1 MPVKSLSE
9 RKEKNG
15 NAIMAANKKAAR
27 KRRAQKMRVVACRNG
42 ICRLGVFR
50 SLRHIYAQVFS
61 LDGTSTLAS
70 SSTMEKAIAEELK
83 GLNKSQAAE
92 LIGKRLAKRALES
105 GIEKVAFDRSG
116 YAYLGRIRAL
126 ASGARQAGLKF

>member
-1 MPVKSLSE
+1 M
-9 RKEKNG
+9 
-15 NAIMAANKKAAR
+15 NKKAAR
-27 KRRAQKMRVVACRNG
+27 KRRAQKVRFSARRNE

-61 LDGTSTLAS
+61 PDGTTTLAS
-70 SSTMEKAIAEELK
+70 ASTAEKAVSDELK

-92 LIGKRLAKRALES
+92 LVGKRLAQQALKS

-116 YAYLGRIRAL
+116 YTYLGRIRAL
-126 ASGARQAGLKF
+126 ASGAREAGLKF